1 MFQWLLRLFRRK
13 KDSSQEPMLH
23 PSELAV
29 IPQGY
34 DDPSEARVETRLVS
48 RAQAKQIEE
57 AKEMV
62 KHSHDLT
69 LSQAHAVLS
78 VKEDGPRAEVVVQ
91 PEDGMALP
99 ILPADLAPQTVA
111 VPRVPQEDPEA
122 TRRLP
127 PLSERVGKN
136 NRRRGLEDDF

>member
-13 KDSSQEPMLH
+13 KEVSQEPTVH
-23 PSELAV
+23 AADLAV
-29 IPQGY
+29 IPY
-34 DDPSEARVETRLVS
+34 DDPSEARIDTRLVG

-57 AKEMV
+57 AKAMV
-62 KHSHDLT
+62 LQSHDLT

-78 VKEDGPRAEVVVQ
+78 VKDEGPRAEVVVQ
-91 PEDGMALP
+91 PEDGMAVP

-111 VPRVPQEDPEA
+111 VPRVAPEDAEA

-127 PLSERVGKN
+127 PLSERMGGKS
-136 NRRRGLEDDF
+136 NRRRGLEDEA